1 MKIKRFAGMTVAV
14 LAIGSSLALA
24 LDFPPKP
31 HQLVNDNANMMT
43 PEDRAALETELRAYN
58 TKTST
63 QVAVLTVSSLDG
75 MDVDE
80 YANQLFH
87 QWGIG
92 KKGDDN
98 GVLLLYAPTEKKVR
112 IEVGYG
118 LEGDLNDAKAGDIIR
133 NVIHPLFES
142 GNRSG
147 SVVKGAEAVMADLGD
162 TPYPSR
168 VTQKGMGMNPF
179 WIVACLVLSTLGL
192 LVLMIVFRRRNN
204 DAPAVESNDEYR
216 DGEFERTYPHLR
228 RDPSYSSA
236 AERLRRY
243 ESESS
248 SSGVD
253 ALAAGVAA
261 ASLEEDRPSSSKSSD
276 DDSPSS
282 TFSDPS
288 PSSNDDSSP
297 SPSFDFGGGDSGG
310 GGASGDL

>member
-1 MKIKRFAGMTVAV
+1 MTVAV

-43 PEDRAALETELRAYN
+43 PEDRAALETELRGYN
-58 TKTST
+58 TKTSN

-204 DAPAVESNDEYR
+204 DAPAVESNDEYS

-228 RDPSYSSA
+228 RYENDSS
-236 AERLRRY
+236 L
-243 ESESS
+243 
-248 SSGVD
+248 GVD

-261 ASLEEDRPSSSKSSD
+261 SSLEEDRPSSSKSSD
-276 DDSPSS
+276 DDSSPS

-297 SPSFDFGGGDSGG
+297 SVDFSGGDSGG
-310 GGASGDL
+310 AGASGEL